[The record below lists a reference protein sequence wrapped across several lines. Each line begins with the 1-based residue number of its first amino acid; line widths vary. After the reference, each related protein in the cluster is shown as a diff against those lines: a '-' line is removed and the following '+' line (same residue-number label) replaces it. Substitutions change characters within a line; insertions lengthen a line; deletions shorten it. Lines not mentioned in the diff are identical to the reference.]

1 MIRFLARRI
10 APALLL
16 LQAAYEGLLQLAFLT
31 LWPDTAE
38 LDHTDP
44 SGFSPLNAAL
54 VVLTLVGLTGGAALL
69 GLERVRSWAP
79 RVLTVTWLALLGL
92 ERVRS
97 WAPRVLTV
105 TWLALLG
112 LGQTVLAAV
121 ALATTGS
128 PAGLT
133 PPIALLFAA
142 ACAMVAV
149 ACALTLR
156 TGSGAV
162 RLNTAD

>member
-1 MIRFLARRI
+1 MIRFLTRRI

-16 LQAAYEGLLQLAFLT
+16 LQAAYEGLLQIAFLT
-31 LWPDTAE
+31 LGPDTAE

-79 RVLTVTWLALLGL
+79 CA
-92 ERVRS
+92 
-97 WAPRVLTV
+97 LTV

-112 LGQTVLAAV
+112 LGQTVLAVV

-133 PPIALLFAA
+133 LPIALLFAA
-142 ACAMVAV
+142 ACATVAV
-149 ACALTLR
+149 ACALTIR

-162 RLNTAD
+162 RPNTNTAD